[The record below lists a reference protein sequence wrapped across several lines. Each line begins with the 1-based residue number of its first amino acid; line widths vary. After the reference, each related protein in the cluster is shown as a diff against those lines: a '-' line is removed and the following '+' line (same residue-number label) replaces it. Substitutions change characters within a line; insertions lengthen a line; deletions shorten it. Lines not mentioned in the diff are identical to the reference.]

1 MPQQYFSVQTSGQDP
16 FFDKTRMLESF
27 WIWVRVFFLVLRL
40 GPAVLWWRI
49 FRGDR
54 ALRKAVMRSGPVCV
68 KAAQWAIDR
77 VGLLPEDV
85 CCALR
90 PLRDQTERHP
100 WEHTKN
106 VIETQFPK
114 GTFLHVQKEAF
125 ACGSVGQVHRVA
137 LSDKENHEVPAVLK
151 VLHPN
156 VRRDLRRDLDVLLF
170 LLRFVPGCAQ
180 FDIEHVRDHFVAQG
194 DMRAE
199 ARNLEAFRT
208 AFAGH
213 PSVQFPKPL
222 MDATDDALVMTMVP
236 GVPFDRL
243 VERDP
248 HLAKHAINLRVAT
261 YMKMAFI
268 DNCTH
273 GDMHPGNLLFHVDEA
288 AQTLQLG
295 VVDAGIASDIR
306 NAAALQRFVEGM
318 FALQPEDL
326 ADVFEEMNENKDADT
341 ETFRERVLGV
351 KKHLAYEPGALGRY
365 NEIFK
370 TVPFASEVVAKWRQ
384 KIVVDEEHACVI
396 CPTAANMAVLV
407 RTVLKAMRECHLV
420 IPSDIIL
427 VVMSIVVV
435 EGQSQ
440 HYLDDDDHL
449 FNDALIF
456 AGQSGLVDMIA
467 WLGYDPVP
475 LLALDRARRSSESV
489 TQFCSAVMP
498 LPEESDSEDE
508 PTSS

>member
-1 MPQQYFSVQTSGQDP
+1 MANHQKRTVRET
-16 FFDKTRMLESF
+16 F
-27 WIWVRVFFLVLRL
+27 WICVRVFCLVLRL
-40 GPAVLWWRI
+40 GPAILWWRI
-49 FRGDR
+49 FRSDHK
-54 ALRKAVMRSGPVCV
+54 LRKAITNAGPVCV

-100 WEHTKN
+100 WEHTKH
-106 VIETQFPK
+106 VIQTQFPK
-114 GTFLHVQKEAF
+114 GTFLHVQREAF

-137 LSDKENHEVPAVLK
+137 LSDKANCETPAVLK

-156 VRRDLRRDLDVLLF
+156 VREDLQRDLDVLLF
-170 LLRFVPGCAQ
+170 LLRFIPGCAQ
-180 FDIEHVRDHFVAQG
+180 FDIDHVRDHFLAQG
-194 DMRAE
+194 DLRAE
-199 ARNLEAFRT
+199 AANLQTFRK

-213 PSVQFPKPL
+213 PAVQFPEPL
-222 MDATDDALVMTMVP
+222 LEATDDALVMTLVP

-243 VERDP
+243 VEKDP

-273 GDMHPGNLLFHVDEA
+273 GDMHPGNLLFHINETT
-288 AQTLQLG
+288 QTLQLG

-306 NAAALQRFVEGM
+306 NAAALRRFVEGM

-326 ADVFEEMNENKDADT
+326 ADVFEEMNENKGADVAR
-341 ETFRERVLGV
+341 FRTMVLDV
-351 KKHLAYEPGALGRY
+351 KKQLTYEPGALGRY

-370 TVPFASEVVAKWRQ
+370 TVPFAAEVVAKWRE
-384 KIVVDEEHACVI
+384 KIVVDEENACVI
-396 CPTAANMAVLV
+396 CPTASNMAILV
-407 RTVLKAMRECHLV
+407 RTVLEAMRTCHLV

-435 EGQSQ
+435 EGQSS
-440 HYLDDDDHL
+440 HFLSKDDHL

-456 AGQSGLVDMIA
+456 AGQSGLVDMEE

-475 LLALDRARRSSESV
+475 LLALDRARRSTESV
-489 TQFCSAVMP
+489 TQFCSAAMRP
-498 LPEESDSEDE
+498 PEESDDEDE
-508 PTSS
+508 